1 MAKKGLDEDR
11 LKFFKGMGG
20 AETSE
25 SDKTESDKIKSAI
38 SESDKSESDQMK
50 SAISESESP
59 ESDKTESD
67 KTESD
72 KSESDQ
78 MKSAIS
84 ESESPESDKTESD
97 KSESVL
103 SEYDK
108 SESDQMKSEISE
120 SESTESD
127 KTESRLSESDNR
139 KSTNKRRRQASKV
152 PLPRSRA
159 PSTIPKIRARK
170 VDDSVLDQAISAASK
185 SPKVSI
191 YSPFVAAVMKCN
203 ELTTIGYKTSADS
216 RELLEKALEQAYP
229 DVCAKVRRYMD
240 NK

>member
-11 LKFFKGMGG
+11 LKFFKGMGE
-20 AETSE
+20 AKTSE
-25 SDKTESDKIKSAI
+25 SEKTESDEMKSAI
-38 SESDKSESDQMK
+38 SESDKR
-50 SAISESESP
+50 ESELS
-59 ESDKTESD
+59 
-67 KTESD
+67 ESD
-72 KSESDQ
+72 KSESD
-78 MKSAIS
+78 
-84 ESESPESDKTESD
+84 
-97 KSESVL
+97 
-103 SEYDK
+103 
-108 SESDQMKSEISE
+108 
-120 SESTESD
+120 
-127 KTESRLSESDNR
+127 NR
-139 KSTNKRRRQASKV
+139 KLTNRRRSHASKI
-152 PLPRSRA
+152 PIPRSRG

-170 VDDSVLDQAISAASK
+170 VDDSVLDQSISAASK

>member
-59 ESDKTESD
+59 ESDKTE
-67 KTESD
+67 T
-72 KSESDQ
+72 
-78 MKSAIS
+78 
-84 ESESPESDKTESD
+84 DKTESD

-103 SEYDK
+103 SESDK
-108 SESDQMKSEISE
+108 SESP
-120 SESTESD
+120 ESD

-203 ELTTIGYKTSADS
+203 ELTTIGYKSSADS

-229 DVCAKVRRYMD
+229 DVCEKVRRYME

>member
-25 SDKTESDKIKSAI
+25 SDKTESDK
-38 SESDKSESDQMK
+38 SESDQMK
-50 SAISESESP
+50 SAISESP

-72 KSESDQ
+72 KSESVL
-78 MKSAIS
+78 S
-84 ESESPESDKTESD
+84 ESD
-97 KSESVL
+97 KSES
-103 SEYDK
+103 DQIK
-108 SESDQMKSEISE
+108 SAISE

-203 ELTTIGYKTSADS
+203 ELTTIGYKSSADS

-229 DVCAKVRRYMD
+229 DVCEKVRRYME

>member
-20 AETSE
+20 VETSE
-25 SDKTESDKIKSAI
+25 SDKTESDKIKSDKSGSDQTKSAI
-38 SESDKSESDQMK
+38 SESEFPESDKPESDKTESDKSESVLSESVLSESDKSESDQMK

-59 ESDKTESD
+59 
-67 KTESD
+67 
-72 KSESDQ
+72 
-78 MKSAIS
+78 
-84 ESESPESDKTESD
+84 
-97 KSESVL
+97 
-103 SEYDK
+103 
-108 SESDQMKSEISE
+108 
-120 SESTESD
+120 ESD

-159 PSTIPKIRARK
+159 PSTTPKIRARK

-203 ELTTIGYKTSADS
+203 ELTTIGYKSSADS

-229 DVCAKVRRYMD
+229 DVCEKVRRYME

>member
-25 SDKTESDKIKSAI
+25 SDKTESDKITPAI

-50 SAISESESP
+50 SAISESEFP
-59 ESDKTESD
+59 
-67 KTESD
+67 
-72 KSESDQ
+72 
-78 MKSAIS
+78 
-84 ESESPESDKTESD
+84 
-97 KSESVL
+97 
-103 SEYDK
+103 
-108 SESDQMKSEISE
+108 
-120 SESTESD
+120 ESD
-127 KTESRLSESDNR
+127 KTESRLSEPVLSESDKPESDQIKSDNM
-139 KSTNKRRRQASKV
+139 KSTNKRRKQTIKV

-159 PSTIPKIRARK
+159 PSTTPKIRARK
-170 VDDSVLDQAISAASK
+170 VDDYVLDQAISAASK

-203 ELTTIGYKTSADS
+203 ELTTIGYKSSADS

-229 DVCAKVRRYMD
+229 DVCQKVRKYIE

>member
-25 SDKTESDKIKSAI
+25 SDKTESDKIKPAI

-50 SAISESESP
+50 SE
-59 ESDKTESD
+59 
-67 KTESD
+67 
-72 KSESDQ
+72 
-78 MKSAIS
+78 IS

-203 ELTTIGYKTSADS
+203 ELTTIGYKSSADS

-229 DVCAKVRRYMD
+229 DVCEKVRRYME

>member
-50 SAISESESP
+50 SAISESKSP

-72 KSESDQ
+72 KSES
-78 MKSAIS
+78 ALS
-84 ESESPESDKTESD
+84 ES
-97 KSESVL
+97 
-103 SEYDK
+103 DK
-108 SESDQMKSEISE
+108 SESDQMKSAI
-120 SESTESD
+120 
-127 KTESRLSESDNR
+127 SESDNR

-203 ELTTIGYKTSADS
+203 ELTTIGYKSSADS

-229 DVCAKVRRYMD
+229 DVCEKVRRYME

>member
-25 SDKTESDKIKSAI
+25 SDKTESDKIKSDKSGSDQTKSAI
-38 SESDKSESDQMK
+38 SESEFPESDKPESDKTESDKSESVLSESVLSESDKSESDQMK

-59 ESDKTESD
+59 
-67 KTESD
+67 
-72 KSESDQ
+72 
-78 MKSAIS
+78 
-84 ESESPESDKTESD
+84 
-97 KSESVL
+97 
-103 SEYDK
+103 
-108 SESDQMKSEISE
+108 
-120 SESTESD
+120 ESD

-159 PSTIPKIRARK
+159 PSTTPKIRARK

-203 ELTTIGYKTSADS
+203 ELTTIGYKSSADS

-229 DVCAKVRRYMD
+229 DVCEKVRRYME

>member
-11 LKFFKGMGG
+11 LKFFKGMGK

-38 SESDKSESDQMK
+38 SESES
-50 SAISESESP
+50 S
-59 ESDKTESD
+59 
-67 KTESD
+67 ESD
-72 KSESDQ
+72 KSESDNT
-78 MKSAIS
+78 MSAI
-84 ESESPESDKTESD
+84 
-97 KSESVL
+97 
-103 SEYDK
+103 
-108 SESDQMKSEISE
+108 
-120 SESTESD
+120 TESD

-139 KSTNKRRRQASKV
+139 KSMAGRRTQVSKI
-152 PLPRSRA
+152 PLPKSRA
-159 PSTIPKIRARK
+159 RSIIPKIRAKK

-203 ELTTIGYKTSADS
+203 ELTTIGYKSSADS

-229 DVCAKVRRYMD
+229 DVCEKVRRRME

>member
-38 SESDKSESDQMK
+38 SEYDKSESDQMK
-50 SAISESESP
+50 SAISESEFT
-59 ESDKTESD
+59 ESDKPESD

-78 MKSAIS
+78 TKSAIS
-84 ESESPESDKTESD
+84 ESEFTESD
-97 KSESVL
+97 KP
-103 SEYDK
+103 
-108 SESDQMKSEISE
+108 
-120 SESTESD
+120 ESD

-139 KSTNKRRRQASKV
+139 KLTNKRRRQTSKI

-159 PSTIPKIRARK
+159 PSTTPKIRARK

-203 ELTTIGYKTSADS
+203 ELTTIGYKSSADS

-229 DVCAKVRRYMD
+229 DVCEKVRRYME

>member
-20 AETSE
+20 SETSE
-25 SDKTESDKIKSAI
+25 SDKTESDKIKPAI
-38 SESDKSESDQMK
+38 SESDKSESDQ
-50 SAISESESP
+50 I
-59 ESDKTESD
+59 
-67 KTESD
+67 
-72 KSESDQ
+72 
-78 MKSAIS
+78 
-84 ESESPESDKTESD
+84 
-97 KSESVL
+97 
-103 SEYDK
+103 
-108 SESDQMKSEISE
+108 KSEI
-120 SESTESD
+120 
-127 KTESRLSESDNR
+127 SESDNR
-139 KSTNKRRRQASKV
+139 KSTNKRKRQTSKF

-170 VDDSVLDQAISAASK
+170 VDDSVLDQAIFAALK

-203 ELTTIGYKTSADS
+203 ELTTIGYKSSADS

-229 DVCAKVRRYMD
+229 DVCEKVRRYME

>member
-72 KSESDQ
+72 KSESALSESDKSESDQ

-84 ESESPESDKTESD
+84 ESD
-97 KSESVL
+97 
-103 SEYDK
+103 
-108 SESDQMKSEISE
+108 
-120 SESTESD
+120 STESD

-139 KSTNKRRRQASKV
+139 KSTNKRRRQTSKV

-159 PSTIPKIRARK
+159 PSTTPKIRARK

-203 ELTTIGYKTSADS
+203 ELTTIGYKSSADS

-229 DVCAKVRRYMD
+229 DVCEKVRRYME

>member
-25 SDKTESDKIKSAI
+25 SDKKESDKIKSAI

-72 KSESDQ
+72 KSDSDQ

-84 ESESPESDKTESD
+84 ESD
-97 KSESVL
+97 
-103 SEYDK
+103 
-108 SESDQMKSEISE
+108 
-120 SESTESD
+120 STESD
-127 KTESRLSESDNR
+127 KTESRLSESDNK

-203 ELTTIGYKTSADS
+203 ELTTIGYKSSADS

-229 DVCAKVRRYMD
+229 DVCEKVRRYME

>member
-11 LKFFKGMGG
+11 LKFFKGMGE

-25 SDKTESDKIKSAI
+25 SGKTESDEIKLAV
-38 SESDKSESDQMK
+38 SESDKSESDK
-50 SAISESESP
+50 SESMISASDKP
-59 ESDKTESD
+59 ESDK
-67 KTESD
+67 
-72 KSESDQ
+72 
-78 MKSAIS
+78 
-84 ESESPESDKTESD
+84 
-97 KSESVL
+97 V
-103 SEYDK
+103 
-108 SESDQMKSEISE
+108 
-120 SESTESD
+120 
-127 KTESRLSESDNR
+127 ESRLSESDNG
-139 KSTNKRRRQASKV
+139 KSTNKRRRQSSKI
-152 PLPRSRA
+152 PLPKSRG

-203 ELTTIGYKTSADS
+203 ELTTIGYKSSADS

-229 DVCAKVRRYMD
+229 EVCEKVRRYME

>member
-11 LKFFKGMGG
+11 LKFFKGMGE

-25 SDKTESDKIKSAI
+25 SGKTESDEIKLAVSESDKEDSER
-38 SESDKSESDQMK
+38 SESDKSESDK
-50 SAISESESP
+50 SDSNKREPMISASDKP
-59 ESDKTESD
+59 ESDK
-67 KTESD
+67 
-72 KSESDQ
+72 
-78 MKSAIS
+78 
-84 ESESPESDKTESD
+84 
-97 KSESVL
+97 V
-103 SEYDK
+103 
-108 SESDQMKSEISE
+108 
-120 SESTESD
+120 
-127 KTESRLSESDNR
+127 ESRLSESDNG
-139 KSTNKRRRQASKV
+139 KSTNKRRRQSSKI
-152 PLPRSRA
+152 PLPKSRG

-203 ELTTIGYKTSADS
+203 ELTTIGYKSSADS

-229 DVCAKVRRYMD
+229 EVCEKVRRYME